1 MMASASSS
9 RPPPDP
15 NPPYTFQTPPPQW
28 AAYDLPKPTHR
39 HTKRRIIRTPRDPGI
54 LIYVAAANETTIET
68 HEITTQRPKH
78 HDTNTT
84 PIPLLSS
91 NLNPVDNPVK
101 STFGSTKRR
110 IIRTQPKPST
120 RTYAGV
126 YAAAPTSPHAIKTQE
141 RQHDTTYNKPIDQ
154 TFQQLHPEDHE
165 PCSAG
170 HTLNNSML
178 FRKNSALLR
187 YNPKLTNI
195 YNSKGNQMDSSLKP
209 SPDDSDRH
217 QQLNLLVAHNR
228 CRTTTAHWYNDPAAP
243 PVKPN
248 SFTRY
253 YDTDGA
259 YPQHHTS
266 KDSRHRTT
274 PHSESNTPQDSTQRT
289 PNDPNFPK
297 PTTCRQPTDSTKIPQ
312 HARHYPYSHHH
323 TCQPCGHIIR

>member
-1 MMASASSS
+1 MTASASSG

-28 AAYDLPKPTHR
+28 AAYDLPKPTHG

-110 IIRTQPKPST
+110 IVRTRPEPGT

-217 QQLNLLVAHNR
+217 QQLNLLVTIDA
-228 CRTTTAHWYNDPAAP
+228 
-243 PVKPN
+243 
-248 SFTRY
+248 
-253 YDTDGA
+253 
-259 YPQHHTS
+259 
-266 KDSRHRTT
+266 
-274 PHSESNTPQDSTQRT
+274 EL
-289 PNDPNFPK
+289 
-297 PTTCRQPTDSTKIPQ
+297 
-312 HARHYPYSHHH
+312 
-323 TCQPCGHIIR
+323 